1 MTGFLWSNDEE
12 AFFGND
18 QNANTKKGAE
28 KAGRK
33 AKPAPGQ
40 SLEAP
45 LTVSELN
52 ESLKRLIDQTFGT
65 IWLSGEISNLTRS
78 NAGHVYLTLKDA
90 GGQIAGVIWR
100 STLERIDVD
109 LAEGM
114 AVIVQGRLDVYSPR
128 GNYQI
133 VISRV
138 EQQGIGALQAAFR
151 KLYKRLEAEG
161 LFAAERKKPIP
172 RFPFRIGFVT
182 SPSGAA
188 IQDFLQVLK
197 RRWPVASVLIIP
209 SKVQGEG
216 SAEEIARGVRAAAR
230 IRPELDVLVVGRGG
244 GSIEDLWSF
253 NEEIVVRAVA
263 ECPLPTI
270 SAVGHEIDVTLCD
283 LAADVR
289 ALTPTEA
296 GEIIAPNRDDLLQ
309 TLEGVRNRLEG
320 LIGYQWERATSQLTT
335 LASRPILEDPMRLLE
350 RPTQQLDECYRDLDL
365 AMDQRL
371 EKAQIAIQQRAQ
383 VLEALSPLGVLAR
396 GYSLTQDDRTGR
408 LITSAADVQ
417 PGQILKTR
425 LAGGEVKSQV
435 TSVEN
440 PS

>member
-12 AFFGND
+12 AFFGHEPND
-18 QNANTKKGAE
+18 ALKKNS
-28 KAGRK
+28 KDL
-33 AKPAPGQ
+33 KPNPGQ
-40 SLEAP
+40 SLESP
-45 LTVSELN
+45 YSVSQLN
-52 ESLKRLIDQTFGT
+52 ESLKRIIDKTFGT
-65 IWLSGEISNLTRS
+65 IWLAGEISNLTQS
-78 NAGHVYLTLKDA
+78 NAGHIYLTLKDA

-100 STLERIDVD
+100 STLERIDVE
-109 LAEGM
+109 LSEGM

-138 EQQGIGALQAAFR
+138 EEQGLGALQAAFR
-151 KLYKRLEAEG
+151 RLYKKLDSEG
-161 LFAAERKKPIP
+161 LFASERKKPLP
-172 RFPFRIGFVT
+172 QFPFQIGFVT

-216 SAEEIARGVRAAAR
+216 AAEEIARGIKAAAR

-244 GSIEDLWSF
+244 GSIEDLWAF

-296 GEIIAPNRDDLLQ
+296 GEIIAPHREELLSQ
-309 TLEGVRNRLEG
+309 LEGVQNRLRG
-320 LIGYQWERATSQLTT
+320 LVAYQYERAEGRLKS
-335 LASRPILEDPMRLLE
+335 LADRPILTEPERLLE
-350 RPTQQLDECYRDLDL
+350 RPNQRLDDFFRDLDL
-365 AMDQRL
+365 AMDQKL
-371 EKAQIAIQQRAQ
+371 EAAKNILQQHAQ
-383 VLEALSPLGVLAR
+383 VLDALSPLGVLAR
-396 GYSLTQDDRTGR
+396 GYSLTVDAETGK
-408 LITSAADVQ
+408 LITSAEEIA
-417 PGQILKTR
+417 PGQTIKTK
-425 LAGGEVKSQV
+425 LAIGEIRSTVL
-435 TSVEN
+435 
-440 PS
+440 PSADETTALR

>member
-12 AFFGND
+12 AFFGNE
-18 QNANTKKGAE
+18 QNAAPKKTP
-28 KAGRK
+28 KDL
-33 AKPAPGQ
+33 KPSPGQ
-40 SLEAP
+40 SLESP
-45 LTVSELN
+45 YSVSQLN
-52 ESLKRLIDQTFGT
+52 ESLKRIIDKTFGT
-65 IWLSGEISNLTRS
+65 IWLAGEISNLTQS
-78 NAGHVYLTLKDA
+78 NAGHIYLTLKDA

-100 STLERIDVD
+100 STLERIDVE
-109 LAEGM
+109 LSEGM

-138 EQQGIGALQAAFR
+138 EEQGLGALQAAFR
-151 KLYKRLEAEG
+151 RLYKKLDSEG
-161 LFAAERKKPIP
+161 LFASERKKPLP
-172 RFPFRIGFVT
+172 QFPFRIGFVT

-216 SAEEIARGVRAAAR
+216 AAEEIARGIKAAAR
-230 IRPELDVLVVGRGG
+230 ISPALDVLVVGRGG
-244 GSIEDLWSF
+244 GSIEDLWAF

-296 GEIIAPNRDDLLQ
+296 GEIIAPHREELLSQ
-309 TLEGVRNRLEG
+309 LEGVQNRLRG
-320 LIGYQWERATSQLTT
+320 LVAYQYERAEGRLKS
-335 LASRPILEDPMRLLE
+335 LADRPILTEPERLLE
-350 RPTQQLDECYRDLDL
+350 RPNQRLDDFFRDLDL
-365 AMDQRL
+365 AMDQKL
-371 EKAQIAIQQRAQ
+371 EAAKSTLQQHAQ
-383 VLEALSPLGVLAR
+383 VLDALSPLGVLAR
-396 GYSLTQDDRTGR
+396 GYTLTVDAETGK
-408 LITSAADVQ
+408 LITSAEEIA
-417 PGQILKTR
+417 PGQTIKTK
-425 LAGGEVKSQV
+425 LANGEIRSMVL
-435 TSVEN
+435 
-440 PS
+440 PSADETTALR

>member
-12 AFFGND
+12 AFFGD
-18 QNANTKKGAE
+18 EQKSAPKKAPSTS
-28 KAGRK
+28 
-33 AKPAPGQ
+33 KPGPGQ
-40 SLEAP
+40 SLDSP
-45 LTVSELN
+45 FTVSELN
-52 ESLKRLIDQTFGT
+52 ERLKRLIDRTFGT
-65 IWLSGEISNLTRS
+65 IWIAGEISNLTQS

-90 GGQIAGVIWR
+90 GGQVAGVIWR

-109 LAEGM
+109 LTEGM

-138 EQQGIGALQAAFR
+138 EEQGLGALQAAFR
-151 KLYKRLEAEG
+151 KLYKKLEGEG
-161 LFAAERKKPIP
+161 LFAAERKKPLP
-172 RFPFRIGFVT
+172 QFPFRIGFVT

-197 RRWPVASVLIIP
+197 RRWPVANVLIIP

-216 SAEEIARGVRAAAR
+216 AAEEIARGVRAAAR
-230 IRPELDVLVVGRGG
+230 IQPKVDVLVVGRGG
-244 GSIEDLWSF
+244 GSIEDLWAF

-296 GEIIAPNRDDLLQ
+296 GEIIAPHRDELSHQ
-309 TLEGVRNRLEG
+309 LEGVQIRLRS
-320 LIGYQWERATSQLTT
+320 LIAYQCERAERQLVA
-335 LASRPILEDPMRLLE
+335 LADRPILVEPERLLE
-350 RPTQQLDECYRDLDL
+350 RPNQRLDDFYRDMDL
-365 AMDQRL
+365 AIDYRL
-371 EKAQIAIQQRAQ
+371 DAAQNALQQQAQ

-396 GYSLTQDDRTGR
+396 GYSLTVDAETGK
-408 LITSAADVQ
+408 LITSVQDVA
-417 PGQILKTR
+417 PGQTLRTK
-425 LAGGEVKSQV
+425 LSSGEIQSIVLHF
-435 TSVEN
+435 
-440 PS
+440 P

>member
-12 AFFGND
+12 AFFGNEQKD
-18 QNANTKKGAE
+18 APKKAS
-28 KAGRK
+28 KNL
-33 AKPAPGQ
+33 KPGPGQ

-45 LTVSELN
+45 YSVSELN
-52 ESLKRLIDQTFGT
+52 ECLKRIIDKTFGT
-65 IWLSGEISNLTRS
+65 IWIAGEISNLTQS
-78 NAGHVYLTLKDA
+78 NAGHIYLTLKDA

-109 LAEGM
+109 LSEGM

-138 EQQGIGALQAAFR
+138 EEQGLGALQAAFR
-151 KLYKRLEAEG
+151 KLYKKLDSEG
-161 LFAAERKKPIP
+161 LFAQERKKQLPQ
-172 RFPFRIGFVT
+172 FPFRIGFVT

-216 SAEEIARGVRAAAR
+216 AAEEIARGIKAAAR

-244 GSIEDLWSF
+244 GSIEDLWAF

-263 ECPLPTI
+263 DCPLPTI

-296 GEIIAPNRDDLLQ
+296 GEIIAPHREEILNQ
-309 TLEGVRNRLEG
+309 LEGVHNRLRS
-320 LIGYQWERATSQLTT
+320 LVGYQYERAEGQ
-335 LASRPILEDPMRLLE
+335 LASLADRPILAEPERLLE
-350 RPTQQLDECYRDLDL
+350 RPSQRLDDFYRDMDL
-365 AMDQRL
+365 AIDQKL
-371 EKAQIAIQQRAQ
+371 EAAKNTLQQHAQ

-396 GYSLTQDDRTGR
+396 GYSLTVDAETGK
-408 LITSAADVQ
+408 LITSEQEVV
-417 PGQILKTR
+417 PGQTIRTK
-425 LAGGEVKSQV
+425 LASGEIQSTVL
-435 TSVEN
+435 
-440 PS
+440 PSP

>member
-12 AFFGND
+12 AFFGSE
-18 QNANTKKGAE
+18 QNAAPKKNP
-28 KAGRK
+28 KDM
-33 AKPAPGQ
+33 KPGPGQ
-40 SLEAP
+40 SLESP
-45 LTVSELN
+45 YSVSQLN
-52 ESLKRLIDQTFGT
+52 ESLKRIIDKTFGT
-65 IWLSGEISNLTRS
+65 IWLAGEISNLTRS
-78 NAGHVYLTLKDA
+78 NAGHIYLTLKDS

-100 STLERIDVD
+100 SALERIDVE
-109 LAEGM
+109 LSEGM

-133 VISRV
+133 VISRIE
-138 EQQGIGALQAAFR
+138 EQGLGALKAAFR
-151 KLYKRLEAEG
+151 RLYKKLDSEG
-161 LFAAERKKPIP
+161 LFASERKKSLPQ
-172 RFPFRIGFVT
+172 FPFRIGFVT

-216 SAEEIARGVRAAAR
+216 AAEEIARGIKAAAR

-244 GSIEDLWSF
+244 GSIEDLWAF

-270 SAVGHEIDVTLCD
+270 SAVGHEIDITLCD

-296 GEIIAPNRDDLLQ
+296 GEIIAPHREELLSQ
-309 TLEGVRNRLEG
+309 LEGVQNRLRG
-320 LIGYQWERATSQLTT
+320 LVAYQYERAEGRLES
-335 LASRPILEDPMRLLE
+335 LADRPILTEPERLLE
-350 RPTQQLDECYRDLDL
+350 RPSQRLDDFYRDMDL
-365 AMDQRL
+365 AMDQKL
-371 EKAQIAIQQRAQ
+371 EAAKNTLQQHAQ

-396 GYSLTQDDRTGR
+396 GYSLTVDAETGK
-408 LITSAADVQ
+408 LITSVEEIA
-417 PGQILKTR
+417 PGQTIKTK
-425 LAGGEVKSQV
+425 LATGEIRSTVL
-435 TSVEN
+435 
-440 PS
+440 PSTDETLSIG